1 MLELL
6 PCSLCKA
13 CQARNALIL
22 PKLIATVTNIIK
34 PKGADQPVVL
44 AIMPSRPREE
54 SDQDP
59 LEDEVQRLSAFV
71 WFVRINQ

>member
-1 MLELL
+1 M
-6 PCSLCKA
+6 
-13 CQARNALIL
+13 
-22 PKLIATVTNIIK
+22 
-34 PKGADQPVVL
+34 VL

-59 LEDEVQRLSAFV
+59 LEDEVERLSAFV